1 MKKNTFVMMAIFL
14 SLTFYP
20 GQANASTKK
29 AATPSSIVTASPA
42 DAAKVK
48 VLELRLNEIK
58 DMDKS
63 DLKLSEKRELRKE
76 VRSIKQQ
83 LHEMGGYVYVSV
95 GAILLIVLLLVI
107 LL

>member
-1 MKKNTFVMMAIFL
+1 MKRITFVVMAMFL
-14 SLTFYP
+14 SLAFYP
-20 GQANASTKK
+20 GQANAATLKE
-29 AATPSSIVTASPA
+29 ATPSSIGATNPA

-48 VLELRLNEIK
+48 VLELRLNEIN

-63 DLKLSEKRELRKE
+63 GLKSSEKRELRKE

-95 GAILLIVLLLVI
+95 GTVLLIVLLLII

>member
-1 MKKNTFVMMAIFL
+1 MKKITFVVMAIFL

-29 AATPSSIVTASPA
+29 EVTPSSIVAANPA

-48 VLELRLNEIK
+48 VLELRLNEIN

-63 DLKLSEKRELRKE
+63 DLKSSEKRELRKE

-83 LHEMGGYVYVSV
+83 LHEMGHYVYISA
-95 GAILLIVLLLVI
+95 GAIILIVILLII

>member
-1 MKKNTFVMMAIFL
+1 MKKITFVVMAIFL
-14 SLTFYP
+14 SLSFYP
-20 GQANASTKK
+20 GVANAATTKET
-29 AATPSSIVTASPA
+29 TPSSIVATNPA

-48 VLELRLNEIK
+48 VLELRLNEIN

-63 DLKLSEKRELRKE
+63 DLKSSEKRELRKE

-95 GAILLIVLLLVI
+95 GAILLIVLLLII